1 VLLTYRTQAIPNGRP
16 ITSYII
22 TATPDAAAVLNFNK
36 DFKNDF
42 GNDNYNHS
50 YFEKELNYLIDQD
63 VPNKMN
69 YTKTITETENYV
81 DTSQCNF
88 LELDSYGRISS
99 EKHPKYVI
107 LFNLTN
113 STDSSMTMNTLH
125 GSSIQSNALTNSQ
138 VSGHG
143 IKTGSTV
150 VSVTNSSTSLTE
162 TNDIED
168 GVNYDAQNE
177 IILLL
182 DEPTEDTGVFKFHF
196 SFYCNGT
203 VLARVISHYKLMVE
217 NDVPYSIT
225 IQPTSVDYPLP
236 TDASHYV
243 VDPTKHQ
250 ITSNTLVASTVM
262 SVAHSI
268 RTSNVLS
275 EAGNGNAKVSVVC
288 VVVCACC
295 GISRDSFFFWGP
307 FLFRPAFQHK
317 QRFISHHPTM
327 VIRH

>member
-1 VLLTYRTQAIPNGRP
+1 MLSTYRTQAIPNGRP

-22 TATPDAAAVLNFNK
+22 TATPDAAAVLNFSK

-63 VPNKMN
+63 VPNNMV

-88 LELDSYGRISS
+88 LELDSYGRVSAS
-99 EKHPKYVI
+99 HEMYVI

-125 GSSIQSNALTNSQ
+125 ESSIQSNTLTNSQ
-138 VSGHG
+138 VSGQG
-143 IKTGSTV
+143 ITQGSTV
-150 VSVTNSSTSLTE
+150 VSVTNDSTSIPSI
-162 TNDIED
+162 NGIED
-168 GVNYDAQNE
+168 GVNYDPQNE
-177 IILLL
+177 IILEL
-182 DEPTEDTGVFKFHF
+182 DAATAHTGVSKIHF

-243 VDPTKHQ
+243 IDPNKHQ

-262 SVAHSI
+262 SVAHSV

-275 EAGNGNAKVSVVC
+275 EAGNGNAKVSVVF
-288 VVVCACC
+288 VVVFACC
-295 GISRDSFFFWGP
+295 GICFSF
-307 FLFRPAFQHK
+307 
-317 QRFISHHPTM
+317 ST
-327 VIRH
+327 

>member
-1 VLLTYRTQAIPNGRP
+1 
-16 ITSYII
+16 
-22 TATPDAAAVLNFNK
+22 
-36 DFKNDF
+36 
-42 GNDNYNHS
+42 
-50 YFEKELNYLIDQD
+50 
-63 VPNKMN
+63 
-69 YTKTITETENYV
+69 
-81 DTSQCNF
+81 
-88 LELDSYGRISS
+88 
-99 EKHPKYVI
+99 
-107 LFNLTN
+107 
-113 STDSSMTMNTLH
+113 
-125 GSSIQSNALTNSQ
+125 

-162 TNDIED
+162 INDIED
-168 GVNYDAQNE
+168 GVNYDPQNE

-217 NDVPYSIT
+217 NDVPYFIT

-236 TDASHYV
+236 NASHYV
-243 VDPTKHQ
+243 SDQQHQ
-250 ITSNTLVASTVM
+250 ITSNTLVASKVM

-268 RTSNVLS
+268 R

-288 VVVCACC
+288 VVVFVCC

>member
-36 DFKNDF
+36 DFKHDF

-88 LELDSYGRISS
+88 FELDSYGRISS
-99 EKHPKYVI
+99 GENYVI

-113 STDSSMTMNTLH
+113 STDTLTNT
-125 GSSIQSNALTNSQ
+125 LTNSQ
-138 VSGHG
+138 VSGQG
-143 IKTGSTV
+143 IKTGSMV
-150 VSVTNSSTSLTE
+150 VSVTNSSTSLSL
-162 TNDIED
+162 ED
-168 GVNYDAQNE
+168 EVNYDSQNE

-236 TDASHYV
+236 TDAPHYV

-250 ITSNTLVASTVM
+250 ITSNTLVASKVM

-327 VIRH
+327 VNRR

>member
-1 VLLTYRTQAIPNGRP
+1 MLLTYRTQAIPNGRP

-63 VPNKMN
+63 KMV

-99 EKHPKYVI
+99 GENYVI

-113 STDSSMTMNTLH
+113 STDTLTNT
-125 GSSIQSNALTNSQ
+125 LTNSQ
-138 VSGHG
+138 VSGQG
-143 IKTGSTV
+143 IKTGSMV
-150 VSVTNSSTSLTE
+150 VSVTNSSTSLSL
-162 TNDIED
+162 ED
-168 GVNYDAQNE
+168 EVNYDSQNE

-182 DEPTEDTGVFKFHF
+182 DEPTGDTGVFEFHF
-196 SFYCNGT
+196 SFFCNGT

-236 TDASHYV
+236 TDAPHYV

-250 ITSNTLVASTVM
+250 ITSNTLVASKVM

-307 FLFRPAFQHK
+307 FLFRPAFQRKSHFPKLQLYLGTSRHANRNIFHHK
-317 QRFISHHPTM
+317 NH
-327 VIRH
+327 